1 MSLHFTEDDETEI
14 AEINTTPLIDVML
27 VLLVMLIITIP
38 LQTHAVKLALPD
50 APPSQTAPP
59 PSLLVQ
65 IGPEGKIVWA
75 GEALDGIPAMEAR
88 MQAVAAMTDPPELR
102 LTASADAPYDRVA
115 AVMAAA
121 QRDGLRKIGLQG
133 SP

>member
-1 MSLHFTEDDETEI
+1 
-14 AEINTTPLIDVML
+14 
-27 VLLVMLIITIP
+27 
-38 LQTHAVKLALPD
+38 
-50 APPSQTAPP
+50 
-59 PSLLVQ
+59 
-65 IGPEGKIVWA
+65 
-75 GEALDGIPAMEAR
+75 

>member
-1 MSLHFTEDDETEI
+1 MSLHFPEDDETEI

-38 LQTHAVKLALPD
+38 LQTHAVKLTLPD
-50 APPSQTAPP
+50 APPSQTTPP

-75 GEALDGIPAMEAR
+75 GEALDGIPAMEAQ
-88 MQAVAAMTDPPELR
+88 MQTAAAMADPPELR
-102 LTASADAPYDRVA
+102 LTASADAPYDTVA

-121 QRDGLRKIGLQG
+121 QRDGLHKIGLQG